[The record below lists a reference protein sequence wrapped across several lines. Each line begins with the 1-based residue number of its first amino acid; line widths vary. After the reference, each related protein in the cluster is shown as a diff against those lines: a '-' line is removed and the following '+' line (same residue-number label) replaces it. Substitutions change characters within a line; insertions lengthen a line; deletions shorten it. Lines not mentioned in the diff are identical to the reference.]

1 VPTENA
7 KKGCSSC
14 VGALLL
20 VLVSTVLIDVDVEVR
35 GIGVVCAG
43 GVGIMDVDP
52 THVEVDLCGLGIG
65 DVEKTLGTV
74 DVAGC
79 VMGIWLVEFSM
90 PQASG
95 ATKNARPSKFWRST
109 KAAS

>member
-1 VPTENA
+1 MPTENC
-7 KKGCSSC
+7 KKGCSVC

-35 GIGVVCAG
+35 GMGVVDAG
-43 GVGIMDVDP
+43 GVGSMDVDP
-52 THVEVDLCGLGIG
+52 THVEVEGIG
-65 DVEKTLGTV
+65 DVEKTLDIV
-74 DVAGC
+74 DVADW
-79 VMGIWLVEFSM
+79 VVGIWLVEFSI